1 MRPFAAV
8 LALLALSPAQGAP
21 INAKCPVKPNQAA
34 RAANT
39 VVFRGQVV
47 GFC

>member
-1 MRPFAAV
+1 MRTLA
-8 LALLALSPAQGAP
+8 LALLLLAPSQESP

-39 VVFRGQVV
+39 VVFRGKTI